1 MEYDDKGKAK
11 VRDNLRR
18 EPKRENWKPPPHGWV
33 KINTYAGYS
42 VDIGGTNAGV
52 VIRDERGRVILA
64 AWQMLNP
71 CSSPEAAKAKAFLW
85 SIRLCTK

>member
-42 VDIGGTNAGV
+42 VDIGGPTPV
-52 VIRDERGRVILA
+52 
-64 AWQMLNP
+64 W
-71 CSSPEAAKAKAFLW
+71 
-85 SIRLCTK
+85 